1 MATELGDPSMRYMI
15 IVKGKEPSPPPS
27 SELLA
32 AMGKLNQEMIDAG
45 VLLAGEGLQP
55 SKTGAKVAMQGGKL
69 VVKDGPFTEAKELIG
84 GFWIIKADSLDEA
97 VGWVKK
103 IPMWSEGEEVEVRRV
118 SEVEDF
124 AYAYDEVSAE
134 ALDREKALRGSGEW
148 PEQR

>member
-1 MATELGDPSMRYMI
+1 MRYMI
-15 IVKGKEPSPPPS
+15 IVKMTEPSPPPS

-32 AMGKLNQEMIDAG
+32 AMGKLNQEMVDAG

-55 SKTGAKVAMQGGKL
+55 SRSGARVKMEGGKL

-84 GFWIIKADSLDEA
+84 GFWIIKTASLEEA
-97 VGWVKK
+97 VSWVRK
-103 IPMWSEGEEVEVRRV
+103 IPMWNEGEEVEIRRV

-124 AYAYDEVSAE
+124 IRDNVSAE
-134 ALDREKALRGSGEW
+134 ALDREKAQRESGAW

>member
-1 MATELGDPSMRYMI
+1 MRYMI

-27 SELLA
+27 SEMLA
-32 AMGKLNQEMIDAG
+32 EMGKLNQEMIEAG
-45 VLLAGEGLQP
+45 ILLGGEGLQP
-55 SKTGAKVAMQGGKL
+55 SKSGAKVVMQGGKL

-97 VGWVKK
+97 LGWVKK

-124 AYAYDEVSAE
+124 IYDDVSAE
-134 ALDREKALRGSGEW
+134 ALDKERAQRKSGEW
-148 PEQR
+148 PQ